1 MEFQFMSA
9 PDKEKIVNAEKL
21 AIEAEVK
28 LREAKTKFWNSLGTL
43 ISEVA
48 IGATEFRGYMR
59 EGMQQRFGKPE

>member
-1 MEFQFMSA
+1 MEFQFMSI

-48 IGATEFRGYMR
+48 IGVQQLRGVALAKLENR
-59 EGMQQRFGKPE
+59 E